1 MIFFQNGI
9 IVIIV
14 HEGVQVMWKLHK
26 AETTEMTAI
35 VERENAKRLKMCAY
49 VGNITIRRGRQ
60 LPSFFL

>member
-1 MIFFQNGI
+1 
-9 IVIIV
+9 
-14 HEGVQVMWKLHK
+14 MWKLHK